1 MKTKFKINKKI
12 KRLSTNEEG
21 EVVSYDEDIYY
32 PILIKINGEKTCLK
46 ITADGRSCQS
56 QEEPDYVVID

>member
-1 MKTKFKINKKI
+1 MKTKFKINKKM

-32 PILIKINGEKTCLK
+32 PILIKMN
-46 ITADGRSCQS
+46 
-56 QEEPDYVVID
+56 